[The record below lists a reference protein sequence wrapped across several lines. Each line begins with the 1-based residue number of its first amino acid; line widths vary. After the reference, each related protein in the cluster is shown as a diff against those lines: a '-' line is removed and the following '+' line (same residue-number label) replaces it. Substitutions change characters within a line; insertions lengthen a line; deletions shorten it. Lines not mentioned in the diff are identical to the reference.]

1 MSKIEQ
7 TGGGGGGYGN
17 DAPQGTQAVKQ
28 AALAQA

>member
-7 TGGGGGGYGN
+7 TGGGGGYGN

>member
-1 MSKIEQ
+1 MGKSEQ

-17 DAPQGTQAVKQ
+17 DAPQGTEAEAK